1 MSGERNVLAGDG
13 PGRQSSVD
21 GGADSRAT
29 AAIRV
34 PPHVF
39 FLVSAVFHYL
49 GPACAVLLFAQIEPL
64 GVAWLRITTAAVIF
78 GSWCRPWRLMRRLQ
92 SRDLYIILALGCV
105 LAAMNMCFY
114 IAIDHLPLG
123 TVGAIEFL
131 GPVALAASGA
141 RHWRNIAA
149 LMFAIGGVYLLTD
162 IRLAHDAIGYLFAFA
177 NCALFTLYI
186 MLGHRIAKAGGSSI
200 DRLALAMLIA
210 MIAGLPFGIVD
221 ALPAL
226 HALPLFLAALGVGVA
241 SSVIPYV
248 CDQLAM
254 ARLPRATF
262 ALFLALLPA
271 FASLIGALVLRQIPS
286 LSEAAGVGFVIA
298 AVFLHRP

>member
-1 MSGERNVLAGDG
+1 MSGERNVLAGHG
-13 PGRQSSVD
+13 AGRQGPVD
-21 GGADSRAT
+21 GGAGGRVASAV
-29 AAIRV
+29 RV

-39 FLVSAVFHYL
+39 FLISAICHYL

-78 GSWCRPWRLMRRLQ
+78 GSWCRPWRLLRRLQ
-92 SRDLYIILALGCV
+92 SRDLSIILALGCV

-123 TVGAIEFL
+123 TVGAIEFI
-131 GPVALAASGA
+131 GPVALVASAA
-141 RHWRNIAA
+141 RHWRNITA
-149 LMFAIGGVYLLTD
+149 LALAIGGVYLLTD
-162 IRLAHDAIGYLFAFA
+162 IRLARDATGYLFAFA

-186 MLGHRIAKAGGSSI
+186 VLGHRIAKAGGSNI
-200 DRLALAMLIA
+200 DRLALAMLVA
-210 MIAGLPFGIVD
+210 MIAGLPFGVVD
-221 ALPAL
+221 ALPAF
-226 HALPLFLAALGVGVA
+226 HVLPLLLAAIGVGIA

-286 LSEAAGVGFVIA
+286 LSEAAGIGFVIA
-298 AVFLHRP
+298 AVSLHRP